1 MIRNPHE
8 LTGTAGRRPG
18 YNSRREDFIGKSS
31 SHMGRPGG
39 VPINIGANRM
49 GRTVP
54 GTIPFGEGNT
64 NREQG
69 IMNQYTRPRG
79 DVYTGGQAG
88 TDKMAALM
96 GGMDRN
102 DNAGIMQMAYRPG
115 SYGTDYDYD
124 DYGPFIPPSVLEMD
138 EFGGEYDPGEDEYNF
153 DLLRGNLPPIG
164 QSMAEL
170 TQDQMNMMGNPLN
183 TPDFGVSKE
192 DLWNRTKGMEDQGFF
207 GWGAQEP
214 TTQEEYVDYYN
225 KLLQGEVGNWVT

>member
-1 MIRNPHE
+1 
-8 LTGTAGRRPG
+8 
-18 YNSRREDFIGKSS
+18 
-31 SHMGRPGG
+31 
-39 VPINIGANRM
+39 M

-214 TTQEEYVDYYN
+214 TTQEEYDDYYRQ
-225 KLLQGEVGNWVT
+225 LQAGTAGNWVT